1 MKLKIYNIFIYSLL
15 ISIILSCSN
24 NVNKTYKEK
33 TITYIDNN
41 NLKSNFEI
49 TDIFSAIEIIPLET
63 STNAIIGR
71 LGRVFV
77 HNNQFYIKDNQ
88 QSSITIFDNNGKLL
102 FSTKA
107 LIGIGP
113 NEYMMCG
120 AYTINR
126 FNNNIMILDYL
137 KSDIKE
143 FSTSGELIRRIRIP
157 KDLRFVT
164 DFILTNN
171 QQIVFYSNVGF
182 QNNEYSLKLFD
193 IEKEKII
200 KEIVKLPSNSIN
212 TTTTINNLYLH
223 NDTICFNYSF
233 PSSTDTYYID
243 NNNDIHIKYKY
254 DFGKIDFNNDI
265 RKANLDN
272 KFMKN
277 YYEKYAIIFEKY
289 ENDKYIF
296 LAFFHKESSYL
307 TFYDKVNNLTRI
319 RKNNKKPFLTSPN
332 YVDNEYIYFIVMPE
346 HLTHILD
353 DELLTYEQ
361 REYVQ
366 KVSDDDN
373 YVVVKYKLK
382 EIELSKKMF

>member
-1 MKLKIYNIFIYSLL
+1 MKKYKIFLYSLL
-15 ISIILSCSN
+15 VSIILGCSN
-24 NVNKTYKEK
+24 DVNKTGEHK
-33 TITYIDNN
+33 TITYLEKNN
-41 NLKSNFEI
+41 SKPDFEI

-71 LGRVFV
+71 PGRVFV

-107 LIGIGP
+107 LIGMGP

-143 FSTSGELIRRIRIP
+143 FSTSGELVRRIRIP

-171 QQIVFYSNVGF
+171 QQIIFYSNVGF
-182 QNNEYSLKLFD
+182 QNNDYALKLFD
-193 IEKEKII
+193 IEKEKMI

-243 NNNDIHIKYKY
+243 DKNDIHVKYKY
-254 DFGKIDFNNDI
+254 DFGKIDFNNDV

-277 YYEKYAIIFEKY
+277 YYEKYAVVFEKY
-289 ENDKYIF
+289 ENDKYVF
-296 LAFFHKESSYL
+296 LAFFHKGNSYL
-307 TFYDKVNNLTRI
+307 TFYDKVNDFTRI
-319 RKNNKKPFLTSPN
+319 RKNDKKLTLTSPN
-332 YVDNEYIYFIVMPE
+332 YVDNEYVYFLVMPE
-346 HLTHILD
+346 YLTHILD
-353 DELLTYEQ
+353 DRLLTDEQ

-382 EIELSKKMF
+382 EIEL